1 MYSADAQR
9 YLKPKNAIIAGDMIA
24 MIFCVCACWGSV
36 DGGLP

>member
-9 YLKPKNAIIAGDMIA
+9 YLKPKNAIIAGEKNA
-24 MIFCVCACWGSV
+24 MIFCVCACCGSD